1 MSKLKKYSC
10 RKLDNTRAY
19 KGPKDVFDFRW
30 AEIPLVTSQQR
41 WRNQNGGRS
50 ELSEVISRVKM
61 RLYRKKKKDLWSTFG
76 IHSIHI
82 KQNCS
87 IFGFTCPLIVWIWI
101 WIKDHHTFFHS
112 HGREGTNEL
121 STIIPFTGTWPWASN
136 VDVVQGIWVKI
147 GKIITYVIMRGPHQ
161 RYSLMTKIWGRMV
174 EYITSYNHCQNCW
187 EGYYFHPFSPS
198 SPAPRPN
205 VN

>member
-1 MSKLKKYSC
+1 M
-10 RKLDNTRAY
+10 
-19 KGPKDVFDFRW
+19 PKSHWFL
-30 AEIPLVTSQQR
+30 ASTH
-41 WRNQNGGRS
+41 
-50 ELSEVISRVKM
+50 
-61 RLYRKKKKDLWSTFG
+61 STFNLIG
-76 IHSIHI
+76 PCNTHPNEKAAKPERCIRLDHWYMSYFFQI
-82 KQNCS
+82 S
-87 IFGFTCPLIVWIWI
+87 LIVWIWI

-147 GKIITYVIMRGPHQ
+147 GKIIIYVIMRGPHQ
-161 RYSLMTKIWGRMV
+161 STYSLMTKIWGRMV